1 MNRRMLLKAGGAAI
15 LVSGLGASG
24 LWLNTRAPLQ
34 AIAPWQQPGKSLGDD
49 RLNILAY
56 AILAPSPHN
65 RQPWQVHFTNTDT
78 IELYCRLDR
87 RLPHTDPFDRQILI
101 GLGCFV
107 EAFTIAAK
115 QFGFVAQITAFPDGE
130 PGQRLTSDRIATIK
144 LTKTT
149 PAKDPLFKQMLNR
162 RSAKVDF
169 DTQQPIKANV
179 LSQLTSLASVSA
191 TVDDSMINALN
202 NLSYEALAKEMSI
215 PHTLKES
222 VDLMRIGK
230 EEINQSP
237 DGIDMSGAP
246 MELMNKLGM
255 LTREGM
261 YEPKSVMNTSALDM
275 FKAKFNTSMGYVWL
289 TSANNSRMAQLRA
302 GREYYRLNL
311 LVSQLGLGIQ
321 PLSQALQEYP
331 EMATHYDTLH
341 QLLEIKQPKRIQM
354 LARIGYCAQV
364 PPSPRWP
371 VETIVMRS

>member
-1 MNRRMLLKAGGAAI
+1 MLFWRRPHITA
-15 LVSGLGASG
+15 
-24 LWLNTRAPLQ
+24 NH
-34 AIAPWQQPGKSLGDD
+34 GKSILPILIP
-49 RLNILAY
+49 LN
-56 AILAPSPHN
+56 S
-65 RQPWQVHFTNTDT
+65 
-78 IELYCRLDR
+78 YCRLDR

-107 EAFTIAAK
+107 EAFSIAAK

-130 PGQRLTSDRIATIK
+130 PSQRLNSDRIATIK

-162 RSAKVDF
+162 RSAKVEF
-169 DTQQPIKANV
+169 DTQQPIKTNV
-179 LSQLTSLASVSA
+179 LLQLTSLASVSA

-289 TSANNSRMAQLRA
+289 TSENNSAYGTIARRQRILPTKPIGKPIRFGHSAIEPSAA
-302 GREYYRLNL
+302 G
-311 LVSQLGLGIQ
+311 VSRNGN
-321 PLSQALQEYP
+321 
-331 EMATHYDTLH
+331 TL
-341 QLLEIKQPKRIQM
+341 
-354 LARIGYCAQV
+354 
-364 PPSPRWP
+364 
-371 VETIVMRS
+371 